1 MWGDHRKWTARG
13 ELTANRGAEGTC
25 SLQGA
30 RPTSQ
35 RDPAEEGPRN
45 ALKLQLIEQVEA
57 QQTRFGVVTVNMK
70 IVKF

>member
-1 MWGDHRKWTARG
+1 MQKAPAPCKGHAQQAR
-13 ELTANRGAEGTC
+13 
-25 SLQGA
+25 
-30 RPTSQ
+30 

-57 QQTRFGVVTVNMK
+57 QQIRFGVVTVNMK